1 MIAASEPVQRPRDA
15 RLLVIGADGAVT
27 HTARAEWIDRLQ
39 AGDLVVANDAATL
52 PASLHGTH
60 LASGAPLEVRL
71 AGRASLA
78 ADDVSFSAV
87 LFGAGDWRTRTE
99 ERALPPPLALG
110 DRLALGPLVATVQG
124 ALGHPRLLRLRF
136 EGAPAAVWAGIARHG
151 RPIQYAYVSQA
162 LALWDVW
169 TPIAALPVAF
179 EAPSAGFALDWRSLA
194 RLRSRGAG
202 FATVTLA
209 AGISS
214 AGDPALDARLPLAEP
229 YRVSAAAAAAIGDA
243 KGRGGRIIAVGTT
256 VVRALEHSGGRA
268 GNGVADQRVG
278 PGTELGVV
286 DALLTGTHEPQESH
300 YQLLRAFADEA
311 TLALASAAL
320 DAGCYRTHE
329 FGDSMLVFKTPGAAL
344 SNCAPPERHR
354 AWTQTLAGFLR
365 GAAASSPS
373 ASA

>member
-1 MIAASEPVQRPRDA
+1 MIAASEPVQRRRDA
-15 RLLVIGADGAVT
+15 RLLVIGAGGAVRHAT
-27 HTARAEWIDRLQ
+27 RAEWIDHVRP
-39 AGDLVVANDAATL
+39 GDLVVANDAATL

-99 ERALPPPLALG
+99 ERAL
-110 DRLALGPLVATVQG
+110 
-124 ALGHPRLLRLRF
+124 RF
-136 EGAPAAVWAGIARHG
+136 EGDAAAVWAGIARHG

-194 RLRSRGAG
+194 SLRSRGAG

-209 AGISS
+209 TGISS
-214 AGDPALDARLPLAEP
+214 TGDPALDARLPLAEP

-320 DAGCYRTHE
+320 EAGCYRTHE

-373 ASA
+373 AST

>member
-1 MIAASEPVQRPRDA
+1 MIAASAPVQRPRDA
-15 RLLVIGADGAVT
+15 RLLVIGAARAVT
-27 HTARAEWIDRLQ
+27 QAARVEWVDHVRP
-39 AGDLVVANDAATL
+39 GDLVVANDAATL
-52 PASLHGTH
+52 PASLRGTH

-78 ADDVSFSAV
+78 TEDVSFSAV

-99 ERALPPPLALG
+99 ERALPPPLAAG

-136 EGAPAAVWAGIARHG
+136 EGEPTAVWAGIARHG
-151 RPIQYAYVSQA
+151 RPIQYAYMSQA

-194 RLRSRGAG
+194 RLRSRGAD
-202 FATVTLA
+202 FATITLA

-214 AGDPALDARLPLAEP
+214 TGDPALDARLPLAEP
-229 YRVSAAAAAAIGDA
+229 YRLSAATAAAIGDA

-268 GNGVADQRVG
+268 GSGVADQRVG

-286 DALLTGTHEPQESH
+286 DALLTGTHEPQENH
-300 YQLLRAFADEA
+300 YQMLRAFADEA
-311 TLALASAAL
+311 TLAVASAAL
-320 DAGCYRTHE
+320 EAGRYRTHE
-329 FGDSMLVFKTPGAAL
+329 FGDSMLVFKTPGAVL
-344 SNCAPPERHR
+344 SNSAPPKRHR
-354 AWTQTLAGFLR
+354 AWTQVLAGFLR
-365 GAAASSPS
+365 GAAVSSPS